1 MRLSRR
7 TIVAAAAGLALAAG
21 GVGATVAA
29 SGSDDAD
36 EQARGPAAQR
46 AREAALKLYS
56 GGTVTG
62 IERDVEGRRVWEVE
76 VRRADGTTVDVD
88 LTSELRRLGAETD
101 DPESTSAR
109 DDDDADDRGDD
120 EAEDRDEP
128 GERDDRDE
136 TDDDEGSGEE
146 D

>member
-7 TIVAAAAGLALAAG
+7 TIVAAAAGLAVAAG

-46 AREAALKLYS
+46 AREGALKFYP

-88 LTSELRRLGAETD
+88 LTSDLRRLGAETD
-101 DPESTSAR
+101 DPEGER
-109 DDDDADDRGDD
+109 DEAGDREQDRGEPADDADDRG
-120 EAEDRDEP
+120 
-128 GERDDRDE
+128 
-136 TDDDEGSGEE
+136 
-146 D
+146 